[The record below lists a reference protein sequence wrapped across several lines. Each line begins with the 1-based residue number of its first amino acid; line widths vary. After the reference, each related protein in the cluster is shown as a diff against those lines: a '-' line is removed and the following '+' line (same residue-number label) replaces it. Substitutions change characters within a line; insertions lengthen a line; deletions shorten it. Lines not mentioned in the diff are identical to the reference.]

1 MGKQPAIQ
9 SRSCHHKEKL
19 KGEQVAR
26 TFFSVIK
33 LGSKFLEDAQTLQN
47 FEVAARIII
56 APKISKIIVL
66 QPFD

>member
-1 MGKQPAIQ
+1 MGKQPVTQ
-9 SRSCHHKEKL
+9 SRSYHHKEKL

-26 TFFSVIK
+26 TFFPAIK

-47 FEVAARIII
+47 FEVAAHIII

-66 QPFD
+66 QSFD